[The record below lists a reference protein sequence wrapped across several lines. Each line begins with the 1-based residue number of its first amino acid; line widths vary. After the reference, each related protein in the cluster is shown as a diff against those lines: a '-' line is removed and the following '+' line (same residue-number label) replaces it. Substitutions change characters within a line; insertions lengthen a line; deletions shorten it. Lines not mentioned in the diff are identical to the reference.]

1 MQTSYFWFRLFRTRG
16 IGPKSLVSIARTLEK
31 FQLQPAEIP
40 HSKAEL
46 SACFPELA
54 KILNSKIFLEDRDEI
69 YQEYKQLEIEGV
81 DIIYPGLSVCPAE
94 LFGYAEKYDISSV
107 LFAKGPKTLL
117 RVDGVSIVGSRN
129 VSPKGIIASREIAAN
144 LANRGINVISGY
156 AKGVDS
162 EAHLGALK
170 AQGTTTI
177 VLGYGIKELR
187 KKKDFKEYNWDR
199 DVLVISQFQPNAR
212 WMARNA
218 MARNKLVCALSRA
231 VVVIESGPEK
241 DLNGKMS
248 GTFNAAKTAL
258 SMNLPLFVISPSFFD
273 EPPRGNLD
281 LIDLGGIELDP
292 SNGAKAIAE
301 RIWELKKEV
310 ENTDSDNLQVQMS
323 LFQR

>member
-16 IGPKSLVSIARTLEK
+16 IGPKTLVSIARSLEK
-31 FQLQPAEIP
+31 FQLHPADIP
-40 HSKAEL
+40 RSQVEL

-54 KILNSKIFLEDRDEI
+54 KILNSKIFLEDREEI

-81 DIIYPGLSVCPAE
+81 DIIYPRLSVCPAE
-94 LFGYAEKYDISSV
+94 LFGYAENYGISPV

-129 VSPKGIIASREIAAN
+129 VSPKGIIASREIAAD

-170 AQGTTTI
+170 AEGTTTI

-212 WMARNA
+212 WTARNA

-292 SNGAKAIAE
+292 LNGAEGIAE

-310 ENTDSDNLQVQMS
+310 ENTGSDNLQVQMS